1 MTTKTEQWLRTLR
14 LRKAHS
20 RTPSLGERE
29 LAVLN
34 ILWADS
40 ELTVSEVHNRMGDS
54 DISVNTI
61 QSTLERLV
69 RKNLLTRQKQARAY
83 LYSAA
88 VSRATLISSLL
99 RDIRRDV
106 AGGEMVPMVSGFA
119 EFLAEDG
126 DLLQR
131 EHSDE

>member
-1 MTTKTEQWLRTLR
+1 
-14 LRKAHS
+14 
-20 RTPSLGERE
+20 
-29 LAVLN
+29 
-34 ILWADS
+34 
-40 ELTVSEVHNRMGDS
+40 MGDS

-69 RKNLLTRQKQARAY
+69 RKSLLTRQKQARAY